1 MCLIHIWIKFNC
13 FFERALSAFDKSI
26 EIDRNN
32 YVPHFN
38 KGLIFYKVKNLESAE
53 KSLLASLSIKPDFF
67 MTNFLLGLVFQES
80 IKDISPEF
88 HPVLLG
94 RSIKYFEIA
103 LKLNPKFINI
113 YSNYGNVLIYLKKF
127 DQAKNI
133 F

>member
-1 MCLIHIWIKFNC
+1 M
-13 FFERALSAFDKSI
+13 
-26 EIDRNN
+26 
-32 YVPHFN
+32 
-38 KGLIFYKVKNLESAE
+38 
-53 KSLLASLSIKPDFF
+53 
-67 MTNFLLGLVFQES
+67 VFQES
-80 IKDISPEF
+80 IEGISPEF

-133 F
+133 FLKGIEVDNKNSNLHYNLGNLFENYKNLIKQFLISKSS

>member
-1 MCLIHIWIKFNC
+1 
-13 FFERALSAFDKSI
+13 
-26 EIDRNN
+26 
-32 YVPHFN
+32 
-38 KGLIFYKVKNLESAE
+38 
-53 KSLLASLSIKPDFF
+53 
-67 MTNFLLGLVFQES
+67 MTNFLLGVVFQES
-80 IKDISPEF
+80 IEGISPEF
-88 HPVLLG
+88 HPVLLN